1 MKWVAWMRADL
12 QTYRWR
18 FLSIVILSVLTA
30 GCAGSLLFTSGYLIS
45 RAALRPENILMVYV
59 PIVLVRTF
67 GIGRAVMHY
76 AERLVGHDL
85 VLRILAK
92 MRVQLY
98 RVLEPQALWIRSRY
112 RTGDVL
118 STLAEDVEQLQD
130 VYVRIVFPTVTAVVI
145 YIFCVAA
152 IGWFDLFFALL
163 MALYLSILAF
173 ILPGLSLWVTY
184 GRQRRMKRGRN
195 ELYRR
200 LTDAVSGV
208 SDWLISG
215 RSPDFIQAY
224 EAAEEKVSSLE
235 WALRRWERY
244 RTLVAQSVVAVT
256 VISTV
261 YWAGQQSAVGE
272 LAPSWIA
279 AFALAVFPL
288 MDVFLPL
295 SGAVEK
301 IPQYEDSLDRIQ
313 QMEFADAPSAPGQ
326 GRRVPATLV
335 EHAKKRAAIRLEHA
349 SYRYGNSDRWS
360 VDRVFLE
367 IPQGKKVA
375 IIGRSGAGK
384 STLLKLLQGHL
395 IPEQGRV
402 TINGVEP
409 DRFGDDI
416 SRVIS
421 VLNQRP
427 HLFDTT
433 VANNIR
439 IGQPDA
445 SMEAIRRVAE
455 QVRLD
460 RLIESLP
467 SGYDTPMLEMGARF
481 SGGERQRIALARIL
495 LQQTP
500 VILLDEPTVGLD
512 PRTERDLLRTI
523 FDETQGKTIIW
534 VTHHLVGVEQMDEVI
549 FIEEGRVG
557 MRGSHAQLIEQNPRY
572 RQLHRLDRLV

>member
-1 MKWVAWMRADL
+1 MKWVAWMRGDL
-12 QTYRWR
+12 WTYRWR
-18 FLSIVILSVLTA
+18 LLSIVILSVLTA
-30 GCAGSLLFTSGYLIS
+30 GCASALLFTSGYLIS

-98 RVLEPQALWIRSRY
+98 RVLEPQALWIQSRY

-145 YIFCVAA
+145 YLFCVAA
-152 IGWFDLFFALL
+152 LGWFDLPFALL
-163 MALYLSILAF
+163 MALYLSILVF

-184 GRQRRMKRGRN
+184 RRQRRMKRGRN

-215 RSPDFIQAY
+215 RAPAFICAY
-224 EAAEEKVSSLE
+224 EAAEARVASLE
-235 WALRRWERY
+235 RDLRRWERV
-244 RTLVAQSVVAVT
+244 RTLVAQSVAGVAV
-256 VISTV
+256 ILMV
-261 YWAGQQSAVGE
+261 YWAGQQSAAGE
-272 LAPSWIA
+272 LAPTWIA
-279 AFALAVFPL
+279 AFALTVFPL

-295 SGAVEK
+295 SEALEK

-313 QMEFADAPSAPGQ
+313 RMEFSEAPSAPRQ
-326 GRRVPATLV
+326 GRVSQSVLERA
-335 EHAKKRAAIRLEHA
+335 EKRAAIRLQEV
-349 SYRYGNSDRWS
+349 SYRYGNTDRWS
-360 VDRVFLE
+360 VDQVFLD

-384 STLLKLLQGHL
+384 STLLKLLQGLL
-395 IPEQGRV
+395 IPERGRV
-402 TINGVEP
+402 TINGVEA
-409 DRFGDDI
+409 DRFSDDI

-427 HLFDTT
+427 HLFDTS

-439 IGQPDA
+439 LGQPDA
-445 SMEAIRRVAE
+445 SNEAIRRVAK
-455 QVRLD
+455 QVQLD

-495 LQQTP
+495 LQRTP

-523 FDETQGKTIIW
+523 FQETEGKTIIW
-534 VTHHLVGVEQMDEVI
+534 VTHHLVGVEQMDEVVML
-549 FIEEGRVG
+549 EEGRVA
-557 MRGSHAQLIEQNPRY
+557 MRGSHAQLIEESPRY
-572 RQLHRLDRLV
+572 RKLHRLDRPV